1 MQNMLKRNATTGTIL
16 FNDTNKKG
24 ELYVG
29 LFSANYNKPGPG
41 VDKDAPPK
49 PRFFTFF
56 EVLKR
61 KFWHLIKINFLYVLC
76 NIPALLLALYVSTV
90 YLQKIN
96 IDNAGLSDFYIRVFL
111 AVIMIF
117 LSVVTIGPVQAGFTY
132 IMRNY
137 SREQHAFIWWDFK
150 ENFIKN
156 FKQGMIITGI
166 DFVVMYVLGIA
177 LNFYLSTQGIL
188 ATAASAFVFLSI
200 IVYCI
205 MHLYLYPMLVTVKLS
220 IKNLYKNAFIFSLI
234 KLLPN
239 ILFLVLNILI
249 AYATFYNP
257 IIGAVLYL
265 LITPSFIGLMN
276 NFFVDPTIKKYVV
289 EPMQPEIEDEEDSDD
304 DSGEGFYKKELPEG
318 KE

>member
-1 MQNMLKRNATTGTIL
+1 M
-16 FNDTNKKG
+16 
-24 ELYVG
+24 G

-61 KFWHLIKINFLYVLC
+61 KFWHLIRINFLYVLC
-76 NIPALLLALYVSTV
+76 NIPALVLALYVSSA
-90 YLQKIN
+90 YLQKVH
-96 IDNAGLSDFYIRVFL
+96 IDNSGLNDFYIRIFL
-111 AVIMIF
+111 AAIMIF

-132 IMRNY
+132 VLRNY
-137 SREQHAFIWWDFK
+137 SREEHAFIWWDFK

-166 DFVVMYVLGIA
+166 DIVVMYILGIA
-177 LNFYLSTQGIL
+177 LNFYLSTPGIL

-200 IVYCI
+200 IVFCI
-205 MHLYLYPMLVTVKLS
+205 MHLYLYPMLVTVQLS
-220 IKNLYKNAFIFSLI
+220 IKNLYKNAFILSLL

-239 ILFLVLNILI
+239 ILFVILNILI
-249 AYATFYNP
+249 AYAAFYNP
-257 IIGAVLYL
+257 IIGIVLFL
-265 LITPSFIGLMN
+265 LITPSITGLMN
-276 NFFVDPTIKKYVV
+276 NFFVNPTIKKYVIDTT
-289 EPMQPEIEDEEDSDD
+289 QIAAEDEEEDSDD
-304 DSGEGFYKKELPEG
+304 DNGEGFYKKVLPEE

>member
-1 MQNMLKRNATTGTIL
+1 M
-16 FNDTNKKG
+16 
-24 ELYVG
+24 G

-61 KFWHLIKINFLYVLC
+61 KFWHLIRINFLYVLC
-76 NIPALLLALYVSTV
+76 NIPALVLALYVSSA
-90 YLQKIN
+90 YLQKVH
-96 IDNAGLSDFYIRVFL
+96 IDNSGLNDFYIRIFL
-111 AVIMIF
+111 AAIMIF

-132 IMRNY
+132 VLRNY
-137 SREQHAFIWWDFK
+137 SREEHAFIWWDFK
-150 ENFIKN
+150 DNFIKN

-166 DFVVMYVLGIA
+166 DIVVMYILGIA
-177 LNFYLSTQGIL
+177 LNFYLSTPGIL

-205 MHLYLYPMLVTVKLS
+205 MHLYLYPMLVTVQLS
-220 IKNLYKNAFIFSLI
+220 IKNLYKNAFILSLL

-239 ILFLVLNILI
+239 ILFVILNILI
-249 AYATFYNP
+249 AYAAFYNP
-257 IIGAVLYL
+257 IIGIILFL
-265 LITPSFIGLMN
+265 LITPSITGLMN
-276 NFFVDPTIKKYVV
+276 NFFVNPTIKKYVV
-289 EPMQPEIEDEEDSDD
+289 DTTQIATEDEEEDSDD
-304 DSGEGFYKKELPEG
+304 DTGEGFYKKVLPEE